1 LLIPEV
7 IIGKDMTINAL
18 DWAVAEMERRYALFA
33 KNHVVNINEFN
44 KLEIVNTEY
53 SFRNVFNDLVALTKA
68 RLGEKP
74 LDFRFNTQI

>member
-1 LLIPEV
+1 MVEFARYNGLPHLLIPEV

-44 KLEIVNTEY
+44 KLEIVKSKKE
-53 SFRNVFNDLVALTKA
+53 
-68 RLGEKP
+68 EKSH
-74 LDFRFNTQI
+74 